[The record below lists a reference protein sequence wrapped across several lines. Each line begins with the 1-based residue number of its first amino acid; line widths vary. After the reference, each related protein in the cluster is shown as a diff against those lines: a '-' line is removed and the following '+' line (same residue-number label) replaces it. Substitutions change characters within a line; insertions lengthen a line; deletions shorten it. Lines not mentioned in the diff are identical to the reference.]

1 MRDPDLTDVAQR
13 AVKNAGGRF
22 SLVGA
27 IVKRSHQL
35 SVGHPPLVTGVE
47 LDKHTTT
54 ALREI
59 AAGAVEVC
67 ESAPN
72 RTVERDEERAAA

>member
-1 MRDPDLTDVAQR
+1 MRDHTLTDVAQR
-13 AVKNAGGRF
+13 AVEKAGSKFG
-22 SLVGA
+22 LVGA
-27 IVKRSHQL
+27 IVKRANQL

-72 RTVERDEERAAA
+72 RTSERDESRAA